1 MKQRKHRRTF
11 PRTNIFVWHSICWGI
26 FGTVFA
32 QPAILAE
39 IARRLPFWQVNL
51 AGCCHYDSRLHRL
64 VQPLRRGGVPANPS
78 LGGITTQ
85 PYHMISPPPRIGGS
99 MPLPNKSKLSSK
111 RTPINGGWVSLDP
124 LPEPLVCRDSNQQ
137 PMVKYHHFQPSH
149 PNGDTSSP
157 IAATASYC
165 DRKASTRSRL
175 PGLPTFTIIVSSP
188 PL

>member
-1 MKQRKHRRTF
+1 M
-11 PRTNIFVWHSICWGI
+11 I
-26 FGTVFA
+26 FA
-32 QPAILAE
+32 QPAILA
-39 IARRLPFWQVNL
+39 AAAAFLPFWQVNL
-51 AGCCHYDSRLHRL
+51 AGCCHIVSRLHRL